1 MMNINR
7 LLYGI
12 LATFAIT
19 IMPLSIEAQDVCH
32 PSIGTEIKASNGL
45 SIKLVGKHQRFSSSD
60 KGWDEDIH
68 SPKSVNIHPNGK
80 KYYINSL
87 EGCKTIAYDMATH
100 KKLAVVHHTFN
111 GSEKNLWSKPSG
123 FYKFTHHTESN
134 AFSGKPVESCFT
146 HKGKYLWVP
155 YYRRSFDINAQDP
168 SAIAIIDTDAD
179 TIVKMM
185 ETGPLPKMIATS
197 HDGKTVA
204 VSHWGNNT
212 VGLIDV
218 SSDNPSD
225 WHHKQML
232 VVDYVLPLNYST
244 TTPVDRDNGSGYALR
259 GTVFTPNDDYLL
271 VGCMGNAGGIAVID
285 LKANK
290 YLGRVMGMMNNVRH
304 LVISNGYLY
313 LSINAG
319 GCIQR
324 IKLDD
329 FMQVATQMDGEQR
342 KKTTI
347 QGWHTCQ
354 VVTGARTIE
363 LSPSGR
369 YAFAACNNA
378 SRLSVVDT
386 EDMKMLTSI
395 DADSYPVGLDISD
408 DGRYIIIT
416 SQGRGNRGGNAVDIY
431 EVTYPEPE
439 TFTTESEP
447 ALMPDS
453 IETDSTATDS
463 TALNS
468 TTDSNT
474 VKVNTDP
481 PYLTYIGGGVAMLLI
496 TAGIFGLRKKY
507 KTNA

>member
-1 MMNINR
+1 MNKNR
-7 LLYGI
+7 LLCGI
-12 LATFAIT
+12 LAIIAIT
-19 IMPLSIEAQDVCH
+19 TMPLSIEAQDVCH
-32 PSIGTEIKASNGL
+32 PSIGTEIKAPNGL
-45 SIKLVGKHQRFSSSD
+45 SIKLVGKHQRFSSSA

-80 KYYINSL
+80 KYYVNSL

-100 KKLAVVHHTFN
+100 EKLAVVRHIFN
-111 GSEKNLWSKPSG
+111 GHEKNLWTKPSG
-123 FYKFTHHTESN
+123 FYKFTHYTESN

-204 VSHWGNNT
+204 VAHWGNNT

-285 LKANK
+285 LKTNK

-329 FMQVATQMDGEQR
+329 FMQVAKQMDGEQ
-342 KKTTI
+342 KKRVTI
-347 QGWHTCQ
+347 QGWQTCQ
-354 VVTGARTIE
+354 VGTGARTIE

-378 SRLSVVDT
+378 SRLSVVET
-386 EDMKMLTSI
+386 ESMKMLTSI

-408 DGRYIIIT
+408 DGHYIIIT
-416 SQGRGNRGGNAVDIY
+416 SQGRGNSGGNAVDIY

-439 TFTTESEP
+439 TPTAGIEQTS
-447 ALMPDS
+447 MPDCT
-453 IETDSTATDS
+453 EADSVS
-463 TALNS
+463 LNS
-468 TTDSNT
+468 TTALTSGKGNT
-474 VKVNTDP
+474 GIS
-481 PYLTYIGGGVAMLLI
+481 YLAYIGGGAVMLLI
-496 TAGIFGLRKKY
+496 TIGILRLKGKY
-507 KTNA
+507 RTSA